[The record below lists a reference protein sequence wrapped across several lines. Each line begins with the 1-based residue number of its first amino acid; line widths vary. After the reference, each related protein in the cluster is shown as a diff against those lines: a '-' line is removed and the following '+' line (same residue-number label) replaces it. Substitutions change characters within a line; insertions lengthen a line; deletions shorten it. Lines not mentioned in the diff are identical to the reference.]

1 MSLISPDHHFALLAI
16 LFGLAAFGFWV
27 EHTRIG
33 QTLSGV
39 ILVILAGLVLS
50 NLGLLPFGAP
60 LYDLVWSYGVPMAIP
75 LLLFKA
81 DLRRILPTTGPMLI
95 SFVIAVIG
103 TIAGVFV
110 GGWAIDLG
118 SAGPQITS
126 ILGASWIGGSMNFAA
141 VSRALEVQDASLLSA
156 MAAADNVGGT
166 LFLILLVALPSL
178 KAVRRFLP
186 SAIMDQ
192 VHLSDPELE
201 LEEDAAPLLN
211 MGHLA
216 LLLFLSAL
224 CCFLGFGLAELLGV
238 GSFGVLFVTLF
249 ALAIANFFATQMQ
262 ELHGDFP
269 LGMLFMYVFFAVM
282 GAGADI
288 RLMIDTAL
296 PIFAFT
302 GVMAAVHLAIVL
314 SAAKLLRLDLAEVLL
329 ASNAVALGPATAAA
343 MAAGQGWRTLVTP
356 AVMLGVLGYAI
367 ANFIGVGL
375 EAYLR

>member
-1 MSLISPDHHFALLAI
+1 
-16 LFGLAAFGFWV
+16 
-27 EHTRIG
+27 
-33 QTLSGV
+33 
-39 ILVILAGLVLS
+39 
-50 NLGLLPFGAP
+50 
-60 LYDLVWSYGVPMAIP
+60 
-75 LLLFKA
+75 
-81 DLRRILPTTGPMLI
+81 
-95 SFVIAVIG
+95 
-103 TIAGVFV
+103 
-110 GGWAIDLG
+110 
-118 SAGPQITS
+118 
-126 ILGASWIGGSMNFAA
+126 
-141 VSRALEVQDASLLSA
+141 VQDASLLSA

-178 KAVRRFLP
+178 NAVRRFLP
-186 SAIMDQ
+186 SAIMDRGP
-192 VHLSDPELE
+192 VSDLE
-201 LEEDAAPLLN
+201 LDEETAPPLN

-224 CCFLGFGLAELLGV
+224 CCFAGFGLAELLGV